1 MTSQAGRD
9 LEAALGDK
17 LCLVPVIRRVAW
29 LGDLTCGSRK
39 EGEFEVRSFEDL

>member
-1 MTSQAGRD
+1 MSSQAGRE

-29 LGDLTCGSRK
+29 LRRPYLWEQKGRRG
-39 EGEFEVRSFEDL
+39 V

>member
-1 MTSQAGRD
+1 MSSQAGRE

-29 LGDLTCGSRK
+29 LRRTNLWEHKGRRG
-39 EGEFEVRSFEDL
+39 V